1 MLVLSRKENESIII
15 NGDIKIIIASIGKN
29 GVKLGIEAPKNM
41 TILRSELVDEI
52 KSKNA
57 EAAHEISAEELAKLS
72 DKFKK

>member
-15 NGDIKIIIASIGKN
+15 NGDIKIVISSIGKN
-29 GVKLGIEAPKNM
+29 GVKLGIQAPKNM

-57 EAAHEISAEELAKLS
+57 QATHEVSAEELAKLS

>member
-15 NGDIKIIIASIGKN
+15 NGDIKIIISSISKN

-57 EAAHEISAEELAKLS
+57 LANHEISAEELAKLS